1 MRLRPA
7 FLVAFL
13 LALAAAACGDGDPSE
28 GGRLR
33 VVASTGVIGEF
44 AGRVGGD
51 DAEVR
56 TLIPAGVD
64 LHSFEPSPG
73 VARDIARADLVFVN
87 GHGLEESLL
96 ELIEQNVPTET
107 RVVEVASGLE
117 VLDGDPHLW
126 LAVANAVR
134 YVEAIRDAFVA
145 ADPDAA
151 DGYEARAAQLM
162 AELESLDAE
171 VRSILDGLAERDRRL
186 VVFHDA
192 FGYLARAYGFEIV
205 ASVAPANPNQD
216 PSAATVAAV
225 IAAVEESGVR
235 TIYREPQFSSPILDV
250 VAEETNVDVGVLHST
265 LGDGVETYAE
275 LMRANARALA
285 EGLASR

>member
-1 MRLRPA
+1 MQLRPA

-13 LALAAAACGDGDPSE
+13 FALVAAACDEGDASE

-44 AGRVGGD
+44 AVRVGGD

-96 ELIEQNVPTET
+96 ELIAENVPTGT
-107 RVVEVASGLE
+107 PVVEVAAGLE
-117 VLDGDPHLW
+117 VVEGDPHLW
-126 LAVANAVR
+126 LAVANAIG
-134 YVEAIRDAFVA
+134 YVEAIRDAFVV
-145 ADPDAA
+145 ADRDGAERYEDRANELIA
-151 DGYEARAAQLM
+151 D
-162 AELESLDAE
+162 LESLDAE
-171 VRSILDGLAERDRRL
+171 VRGILDGLAANERRL

-205 ASVAPANPNQD
+205 ASVVPANPNQD
-216 PSAATVAAV
+216 PSAAAVASV

-250 VAEETNVDVGVLHST
+250 VADETGVEVGELHST
-265 LGDGVETYAE
+265 LGDGVATYAE